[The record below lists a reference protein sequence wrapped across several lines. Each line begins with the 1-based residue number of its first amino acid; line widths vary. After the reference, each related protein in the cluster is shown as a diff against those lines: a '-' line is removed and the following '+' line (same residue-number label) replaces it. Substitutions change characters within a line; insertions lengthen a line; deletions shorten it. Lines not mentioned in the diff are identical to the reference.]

1 LNGFCG
7 THVLPFSAHNNA
19 GQLRGWT
26 APPDSSPGS
35 ISHAVPLSLKDR
47 REERQTRK
55 GVEGENGKIAT
66 LPVQAAFVHACADQL
81 WPQPCRG
88 VQFCP

>member
-1 LNGFCG
+1 MVSVGLTFYLSVHITTQGNF
-7 THVLPFSAHNNA
+7 VA
-19 GQLRGWT
+19 GRPRRIPNPAQFTCR
-26 APPDSSPGS
+26 SSEF
-35 ISHAVPLSLKDR
+35 KDR
-47 REERQTRK
+47 RQERQTRK